1 MKAALNLSCEFNEI
15 PITIGDFLNILQS
28 RKWKT
33 IDNLLQAAR
42 NDCYFEKNMKAL
54 ATIDDIRKLLTQID
68 ESLMDYSSILNGYIK
83 AEADL
88 KAGIDQPPPLD
99 VNDITNLAELKE
111 LEMDDEINET
121 REQPEQPES
130 D

>member
-1 MKAALNLSCEFNEI
+1 MKAALNLSCEFDEI
-15 PITIGDFLNILQS
+15 PITIGDFLNILQT

-33 IDNLLQAAR
+33 VEDLLQAAR
-42 NDCYFEKNMKAL
+42 SDCYFGKNMQAV

-68 ESLMDYSSILNGYIK
+68 GSLMDFSSILNGYIK

-88 KAGIDQPPPLD
+88 KAGIEPAP
-99 VNDITNLAELKE
+99 
-111 LEMDDEINET
+111 EIET
-121 REQPEQPES
+121 DGIEEQPES

>member
-1 MKAALNLSCEFNEI
+1 MKAALNLSCEFDEI
-15 PITIGDFLNILQS
+15 PITIGDFLSLLQT

-33 IDNLLQAAR
+33 VEDLLQAAQS
-42 NDCYFEKNMKAL
+42 DCYSGKNMIAL

-68 ESLMDYSSILNGYIK
+68 GSLLDYSSILNGYIK

-88 KAGIDQPPPLD
+88 KAGIEPSQSAP
-99 VNDITNLAELKE
+99 
-111 LEMDDEINET
+111 EIEIDGT
-121 REQPEQPES
+121 EEQPES

>member
-1 MKAALNLSCEFNEI
+1 MKATLNLSCEFDEI
-15 PITIGDFLNILQS
+15 PLTIGDFLNILQT

-33 IDNLLQAAR
+33 IGDLLEAS
-42 NDCYFEKNMKAL
+42 NHDCYSGENMKAL

-88 KAGIDQPPPLD
+88 KAGIEPARQETNEPEEHTE
-99 VNDITNLAELKE
+99 ND
-111 LEMDDEINET
+111 
-121 REQPEQPES
+121 
-130 D
+130 